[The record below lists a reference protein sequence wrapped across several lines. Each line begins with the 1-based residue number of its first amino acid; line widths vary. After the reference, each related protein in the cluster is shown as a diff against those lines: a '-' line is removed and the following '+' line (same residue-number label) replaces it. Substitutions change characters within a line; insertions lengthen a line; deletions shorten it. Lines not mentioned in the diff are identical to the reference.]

1 MALPQRSPAADNQSK
16 RFALAL
22 VCKYTSR
29 LSAHMIL
36 LLRLNYQKFPQIFRG
51 KSRQKLVHL
60 FPLRVLAIGLGIAAT
75 KRDCRIAQSTGCT
88 RPALRASP
96 MRGARRSKSKPLQC
110 TKPWAK
116 LPVMQRLP
124 VKREM
129 QNRRSSTF
137 CGQKVNK
144 RVQLLTL
151 GCHPCLRYI
160 LLPMCQVCTN

>member
-96 MRGARRSKSKPLQC
+96 MRGCTPEQIKAITVHKTLSEVARYTKAADQERNAKQLLANLLRSESEPACQ
-110 TKPWAK
+110 P
-116 LPVMQRLP
+116 
-124 VKREM
+124 
-129 QNRRSSTF
+129 
-137 CGQKVNK
+137 
-144 RVQLLTL
+144 LTL
-151 GCHPCLRYI
+151 GW
-160 LLPMCQVCTN
+160 TNLEKSNCITLV